1 MYVVSLHGLDFAV
14 CEDSPALCSRRELF
28 QIPGYSDVTL
38 TFRGKTFNEVH
49 VIQTGADLLRAND
62 GPVLR
67 SASAKQDGWGG
78 IRTPGAFRHTRFP
91 GVHNQPLC
99 HPSRT
104 IFRFL

>member
-1 MYVVSLHGLDFAV
+1 MGRFSRVVLLKA
-14 CEDSPALCSRRELF
+14 LF
-28 QIPGYSDVTL
+28 QIIGQSHVTL
-38 TFRGKTFNEVH
+38 TIRAEQYFRVNEYDV
-49 VIQTGADLLRAND
+49 
-62 GPVLR
+62 

-104 IFRFL
+104 IFLFL